1 MVSVSSDQE
10 SGSQPQNAQDESST
24 SYLNISYSQ
33 MYENVFLDKDI
44 TTNGASN
51 S

>member
-1 MVSVSSDQE
+1 MNMVSVSSDQ
-10 SGSQPQNAQDESST
+10 NAQDDSST

-33 MYENVFLDKDI
+33 MYENVFPDKDMK
-44 TTNGASN
+44 TNGASN